1 MTDPELQAALANC
14 ARDVLRLLQEGRS
27 FFAAPSDD
35 EIIDIAVKY
44 GLAKRERFDPD
55 KHGAIPD
62 AEDGCEV
69 YAWTF
74 PL

>member
-1 MTDPELQAALANC
+1 MNEAELQAALANC
-14 ARDVLRLLQEGRS
+14 AREILLLLQTGRS

-35 EIIDIAVKY
+35 EIMDLAVKY

-55 KHGAIPD
+55 KHGAVPD
-62 AEDGCEV
+62 ADEGDEV

>member
-1 MTDPELQAALANC
+1 MNSTELETALASL

-35 EIIDIAVKY
+35 EIMDIAVKY
-44 GLAKRERFDPD
+44 GLAQRERYDPD
-55 KHGAIPD
+55 KHGSVPD
-62 AEDGCEV
+62 AGEGDEV